1 MTIATTRRI
10 RRCRHRG
17 LTGRPTI
24 TDLFCG
30 AGGSISGMEEA
41 GFEIVLGA
49 NHDPVSIETVSTNHP
64 DAEFLCAD
72 INNLDMRKLPS
83 TDGLWASVI
92 CTEESPAGGRKKR
105 RGQQVMEFEEL
116 GHIRNETFERTRA
129 CALDVLRATEVHQYD
144 FVIVENVVE
153 FGRDWELFDWWIDG
167 MGILGYSCQIANLNA
182 AHVYSDEN
190 EPAPQWR
197 DRIFIVFTYE
207 GVPQPNLANRPPA
220 WCPKCEDVFESEQWF
235 KRPSARPLG
244 KFRQQY
250 LYRHGYCST
259 IVEPYVLPASAA
271 VDLSD
276 LGTRIGDR
284 KKPLSPNTMARVQWG
299 IDFLAW
305 PVIAQVAGNTYERPG
320 YHRVWGGTTDPLSA
334 RQGTGTD
341 AIAGPMLSNHGHS
354 SSDPADGR
362 QFMATDAPLPT
373 RTGKISEGVASFP
386 IGIAEHKEFPLDD
399 EPRATV
405 VAQGRGHQRL
415 VTVPF
420 ITMARRNG
428 TGTNIAKDALATM
441 AGARHHY
448 LTSPPGSFYVKNF
461 GGPKN
466 ANPKHL
472 AKSLDGNPLGSIT
485 TADHH
490 ALVIPYRKG
499 AHPHLAAD
507 GPLGTQ
513 TTKTSEG
520 LLRPQID
527 IMDCYY
533 RTLRSHEHLAAQRF
547 ARDYVVIGNEG
558 QRTLQAGNA
567 VAVNCARFIGERLMA
582 VLA

>member
-1 MTIATTRRI
+1 MRR
-10 RRCRHRG
+10 RRHRG

-49 NHDPVSIETVSTNHP
+49 NHDPVSIETVSANFAS
-64 DAEFLCAD
+64 AEFLCAD

-129 CALDVLRATEVHQYD
+129 CALDVLRAAEVHRYD

-167 MGILGYSCQIANLNA
+167 MKLLGYSCEIANLNA
-182 AHVYSDEN
+182 AHVYSEEN

-197 DRIFIVFTYE
+197 DRIFIVFLFE
-207 GVPQPNLANRPPA
+207 GVPHPNLANRPPA
-220 WCPKCEDVFESEQWF
+220 WCPKCEDVFEAEQRF
-235 KRPSARPLG
+235 KKPSARPLG

-250 LYRHGYCST
+250 LFRHGYCGSV
-259 IVEPYVLPASAA
+259 VEPYVLPASAA
-271 VDLSD
+271 VDLTD

-284 KKPLSPNTMARVQWG
+284 KRPLSTNTMARIQWG
-299 IDFLAW
+299 IDNLAW

-320 YHRVWGGTTDPLSA
+320 YHRAWGAGTDPLSA

-341 AIAGPMLSNHGHS
+341 AVIGPMVSNHGHS

-362 QFMATDAPLPT
+362 QFMATDAPFPT

-386 IGIAEHKEFPLDD
+386 FIDPRRFNNAPRAIDDPLD
-399 EPRATV
+399 TV
-405 VAQGRGHQRL
+405 TTGRNDSL
-415 VTVPF
+415 VSVPF
-420 ITMARRNG
+420 ITMERRNG
-428 TGTNIAKDALATM
+428 NATSLSDDALATM
-441 AGARHHY
+441 AGSRHHY

-461 GGPKN
+461 SGRP
-466 ANPKHL
+466 ADL
-472 AKSLDGNPLGSIT
+472 ARSLDGNPLGSIT
-485 TADHH
+485 THDHH

-499 AHPHLAAD
+499 VHPHVVD
-507 GPLGTQ
+507 QEPLGTQ

-520 LLRPQID
+520 LLRPQLD

-547 ARDYVVIGNEG
+547 TRDYVVVGNEG